1 MSEAGKEVKGSVY
14 SKPKKTVSSGEEA
27 VWRHQHA
34 CTPTGYH
41 LPSEPSCSQTNRS
54 LQPVIYTEDQT
65 SGFCHLPFTEV
76 HKVRDTGLQFQ
87 HQYSLTFAFLS
98 SASLVSQSLSL
109 GSCMVCQVLSAF
121 LYARK
126 TE

>member
-1 MSEAGKEVKGSVY
+1 MHAHLQATTFLLSQ
-14 SKPKKTVSSGEEA
+14 A
-27 VWRHQHA
+27 VAKQ
-34 CTPTGYH
+34 TG
-41 LPSEPSCSQTNRS
+41 

-87 HQYSLTFAFLS
+87 HQYSITFASLS
-98 SASLVSQSLSL
+98 SASLVSQSLNL
-109 GSCMVCQVLSAF
+109 GSCIVCQVLSAF